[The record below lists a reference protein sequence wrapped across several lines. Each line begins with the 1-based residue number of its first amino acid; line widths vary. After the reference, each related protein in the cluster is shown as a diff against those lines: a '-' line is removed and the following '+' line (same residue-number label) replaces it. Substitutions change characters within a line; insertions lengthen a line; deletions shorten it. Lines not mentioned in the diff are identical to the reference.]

1 MEWRIWADSSP
12 VDPDRCFDLAGDL
25 QQALEGEPA
34 ALGPVAGAE
43 LPKLNA
49 VFLVEA
55 GSLLEASQIG
65 NNIFASALKAATN
78 GQAVPLAI
86 TAEPEGYEDQ
96 RQPSLLGA
104 SDVAKVLKVTRQRVY
119 QLLVS
124 PGFPSA
130 VVELDRGKLWSRAD
144 IETWM
149 ATRRR
154 GNGRPPGKLPPDH

>member
-1 MEWRIWADSSP
+1 MEWRIRADSSP

-25 QQALEGEPA
+25 QGALEGEPA

-43 LPKLNA
+43 LPKLHA

-55 GSLLEASQIG
+55 DSLLEASQLG
-65 NNIFASALKAATN
+65 NSIFASALKAATN
-78 GQAVPLAI
+78 GLAVPLAI
-86 TAEPEGYEDQ
+86 TAEPEDYEDQ

-104 SDVAKVLKVTRQRVY
+104 SDVAKVLQVSRQRFY
-119 QLLVS
+119 QLLAS

-149 ATRRR
+149 TTRRR
-154 GNGRPPGKLPPDH
+154 GNGRPPARVRPA